1 MFSLSTFRFSIQSLQ
16 IRDVVEPSYLL
27 AYFGCLSSAYSNE
40 CVRMRRFVGACAGR
54 ICDKHVLKIKHCPLL
69 RLSKK

>member
-27 AYFGCLSSAYSNE
+27 AYFGCLSSEYSNE
-40 CVRMRRFVGACAGR
+40 CVRMRRFVGVFAG
-54 ICDKHVLKIKHCPLL
+54 
-69 RLSKK
+69 